1 MDEGGVEEKTTFC
14 VLEYGSGLAG
24 MGYFEEKTTFCVLE
38 YGSGLAGMGYFAMPR
53 GDRATIPAVNR
64 RLHNIGSNKT
74 KKGRE
79 KSGAATTTRSLL
91 FLLSR
96 FFAFLPLSLSF
107 LFEILSLSSSLEYR
121 CTDFFFLSF
130 FFFLFFFFGG
140 LFGSFPFSF
149 FASRWWFCFR
159 RCLIV
164 VPALSYC
171 ILCPLSLFCVW
182 ILSSSSS
189 SSFWLLLFFLFKF
202 SRVRVEVLDC
212 VKACGG
218 PGKRKE
224 GVAAAVAMVIMII
237 IAAELRM

>member
-1 MDEGGVEEKTTFC
+1 MAVDLPEWDTLRRTRRSVFWNMAADLPEWDTSQCRAGTAPPSLRLTADCTIRIQQDEEGKREEWSGDDNALAAFSLVKVLC
-14 VLEYGSGLAG
+14 V
-24 MGYFEEKTTFCVLE
+24 
-38 YGSGLAGMGYFAMPR
+38 
-53 GDRATIPAVNR
+53 
-64 RLHNIGSNKT
+64 
-74 KKGRE
+74 
-79 KSGAATTTRSLL
+79 
-91 FLLSR
+91 
-96 FFAFLPLSLSF
+96 PLSLSLS
-107 LFEILSLSSSLEYR
+107 LFSFRNLIAFILSRTSLYR
-121 CTDFFFLSF
+121 FFFLVF
-130 FFFLFFFFGG
+130 FFCFFFGG
-140 LFGSFPFSF
+140 DLFDSFPFSF
-149 FASRWWFCFR
+149 FSSRWWFCFR

-189 SSFWLLLFFLFKF
+189 SSWLLLFFLFKF

-224 GVAAAVAMVIMII
+224 AVAAAVAMVIMII